1 MNMMMMMMMVL
12 TKKIVTKF
20 NLNQESVGPR
30 LHMAGLSQRG
40 SSFWSFDDDGG
51 DDYDAGDDDV
61 DDYDD
66 DDGTADWHCPFSI

>member
-1 MNMMMMMMMVL
+1 MMMMMMVL
-12 TKKIVTKF
+12 TKKIVTKV
-20 NLNQESVGPR
+20 NLNQESVGPG

-40 SSFWSFDDDGG
+40 PSFWSFDDDGG